1 MCGDMEEI
9 NVTDIKQSAEVI
21 RYSQLYEQNK
31 KLQKV

>member
-9 NVTDIKQSAEVI
+9 IVTARKQSVEEV
-21 RYSQLYEQNK
+21 RYSKMDEQNK